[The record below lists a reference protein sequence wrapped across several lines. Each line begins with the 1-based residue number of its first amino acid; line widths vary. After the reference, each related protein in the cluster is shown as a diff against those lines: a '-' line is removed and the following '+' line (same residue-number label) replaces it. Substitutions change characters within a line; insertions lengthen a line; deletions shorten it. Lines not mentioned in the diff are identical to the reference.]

1 MYTIRKVSDIH
12 DELVIENSIG
22 EVELRL
28 PVNINIEDVLARY
41 NRLRRLLSEA
51 QEKLRQ
57 DPNCDQYQTYYG
69 TIFVEIL
76 KIVFGEEG
84 CAKLLANYENKYE
97 KLLSDVAPFIV
108 DAINPKMEAAMK
120 SRAEKYRRLNKAAK
134 PKRRW
139 PLA

>member
-12 DELVIENSIG
+12 DELVIENSSG

-28 PVNINIEDVLARY
+28 PVDINIEDVLARY
-41 NRLRRLLSEA
+41 NRLRRLLGEA
-51 QEKLRQ
+51 QEKLRTMPESEECQ
-57 DPNCDQYQTYYG
+57 SYYG

-76 KIVFGEEG
+76 KVVFGEEG

-108 DAINPKMEAAMK
+108 DEINPKIDAAMK
-120 SRAEKYRRLNKAAK
+120 ARAEKYRRLNKAAK

>member
-12 DELVIENSIG
+12 DELVIENSSG

-28 PVNINIEDVLARY
+28 PVNIVINDVLARY
-41 NRLRRLLSEA
+41 NRLRRLLGEA
-51 QEKLRQ
+51 EEKLRKMPDSEECQ
-57 DPNCDQYQTYYG
+57 SYYG
-69 TIFVEIL
+69 AVFVEIL
-76 KIVFGEEG
+76 KVIFGEEG

-97 KLLSDVAPFIV
+97 RLLSDVSPFIV
-108 DAINPKMEAAMK
+108 DAVNPRMDAAMK
-120 SRAEKYRRLNKAAK
+120 ARAEKYRRLVRSSK

>member
-12 DELVIENSIG
+12 DELVIENSSG

-28 PVNINIEDVLARY
+28 PVNIVINDVLARY
-41 NRLRRLLSEA
+41 NRLRRLLGEA
-51 QEKLRQ
+51 QEKLRTMPESEECQ
-57 DPNCDQYQTYYG
+57 SYYG

-76 KIVFGEEG
+76 KVVFGEEG

-108 DAINPKMEAAMK
+108 DVINPKMEAAMK
-120 SRAEKYRRLNKAAK
+120 ARAEKYRRLNKAAK
-134 PKRRW
+134 PKHRW